1 MLGIR
6 SNAALRSIACHSQL
20 NSCPQR
26 FSQKYS
32 KMDETIDNASY
43 IVDGVREKLMNDW
56 KILQHVFKLVEKE
69 DTFCANPELWREQ
82 KIVDFMQPDEL
93 KKHID
98 LTIKENETS
107 TNSDIEQI
115 CQQVIQ
121 YSVKTSHGRFHNQLF
136 GQMDPFGLAGAWIT
150 EALNTS
156 SYTYEVAPVFSL
168 IETEI
173 ISTVCRLAGY
183 SQGDGIFAPGGSSS
197 NMYGLVLARYKR
209 FPQIKSTGMFGL
221 RPLVIFTSED
231 SHYSLQKAAHW
242 LGIGADNCIAVRTN
256 AKGQMSLDDLEAKIK
271 AARARG
277 HEPFFINATAGTT
290 VLGAFD
296 DIAGTADVANRH
308 GLWLHVDACLGGSA
322 LLAYKNRS
330 LLKGLERANSF
341 AWNPHKTLGVPLQC
355 SLFLTSESD
364 LLARCNSIEVNY
376 LFQQDKFYDISYDTG
391 NKSVQCGRKI
401 DAFKFWLMLKA
412 RGYGK
417 YGHLVDHAIL
427 MARLLEQKLRGRP
440 DRFRLVLEQHEY
452 SNVCFWYIPKSMRV
466 QSSEETAEWRARLYT
481 VAPLIKERMAYS
493 GTLMVGY
500 TPLSSRKLG
509 NFFRMVFTCFPV
521 LKTDEL
527 DVILDEI
534 ERLGK
539 EL

>member
-1 MLGIR
+1 
-6 SNAALRSIACHSQL
+6 
-20 NSCPQR
+20 
-26 FSQKYS
+26 
-32 KMDETIDNASY
+32 MDGAIDNAS
-43 IVDGVREKLMNDW
+43 IVDGVREGLMNDW

-69 DTFCANPELWREQ
+69 DTLCTDPELWKEQ

-156 SYTYEVAPVFSL
+156 TYTYEVAPVFSL

-197 NMYGLVLARYKR
+197 NMYGLVLARFKR
-209 FPQIKSTGMFGL
+209 HPTIKSTGMFGL

-256 AKGQMSLDDLEAKIK
+256 AKGQMSLDDLEDKIK
-271 AARARG
+271 AAQASG
-277 HEPFFINATAGTT
+277 HDPFFINATAGTT

-296 DIAGTADVANRH
+296 DIAGIADVANRH
-308 GLWLHVDACLGGSA
+308 GLWLHVDACLGGAA

-330 LLKGLERANSF
+330 LLRGLERANSF

-364 LLARCNSIEVNY
+364 LLARCNSIKVNY

-417 YGHLVDHAIL
+417 YGHLVDHAIS
-427 MARLLEQKLRGRP
+427 MARLLEQKLRARP

-466 QSSEETAEWRARLYT
+466 QSSEETPEWWTRLYT
-481 VAPLIKERMAYS
+481 VAPKIKEQMAYT

-500 TPLSSRKLG
+500 TPLSSRQLG

-527 DVILDEI
+527 DVMLDEI
-534 ERLGK
+534 ERLG

>member
-1 MLGIR
+1 
-6 SNAALRSIACHSQL
+6 
-20 NSCPQR
+20 
-26 FSQKYS
+26 
-32 KMDETIDNASY
+32 MDETIDNASS

-69 DTFCANPELWREQ
+69 DTFCADPELWREQ

-209 FPQIKSTGMFGL
+209 FPTIKSTGMFGL
-221 RPLVIFTSED
+221 RPLVIFTSVD

-256 AKGQMSLDDLEAKIK
+256 AKGQMLLDDLEDKIK

-277 HEPFFINATAGTT
+277 HDPFFINATAGTT

-296 DIAGTADVANRH
+296 DIAGIADVANRH

-330 LLKGLERANSF
+330 LLRGLERANSF

-355 SLFLTSESD
+355 SLFLTSESN

-376 LFQQDKFYDISYDTG
+376 LFQQDKFYDVAYDTG

-427 MARLLEQKLRGRP
+427 MARLLEQKLRARP

-466 QSSEETAEWRARLYT
+466 QSSEETAEWWARLYT
-481 VAPLIKERMAYS
+481 VAPKIKERMAFS
-493 GTLMVGY
+493 GTLMIGY
-500 TPLSSRKLG
+500 TPLSSRQLG

-534 ERLGK
+534 ERLGD